1 MKKIEITIILFAIT
15 FVQDFCAQNISWS
28 NTDVFSNTIITIQT
42 TNNQQAR
49 FNNALKYFSNTHAT
63 TKQLQ
68 DACFYLNNDQEKY
81 KLCFAAYPNI
91 IDKNNFINIYDS
103 FSSFSNAI
111 KLFRDTE
118 AKDELLTFQN
128 NQKLNV
134 EKDENNKFD
143 LLIDKG
149 DMFLTVNK
157 FEDAIKTY
165 QQAME
170 LKPENTLP
178 NIKIK
183 DAVKWQSEFS
193 KINNEKKENNIRHES
208 LIQQGDHLLAYNLFN
223 EAIVSYEKAMP
234 LKAGDQTAYNRIK
247 EVSRRMEESKKEQ
260 EKVEE
265 IEIVEVIDVP
275 CITEESKF
283 LHIMNTVESKSFSD
297 DKKEMAKNQ
306 ISKNCLS
313 IDQFKKMI
321 NVFSM
326 DSDKLEMLKYMY
338 KYSENPEKMY
348 QLREQLSFSNTKEK
362 FDEFLIDRE

>member
-1 MKKIEITIILFAIT
+1 M
-15 FVQDFCAQNISWS
+15 
-28 NTDVFSNTIITIQT
+28 
-42 TNNQQAR
+42 
-49 FNNALKYFSNTHAT
+49 
-63 TKQLQ
+63 
-68 DACFYLNNDQEKY
+68 
-81 KLCFAAYPNI
+81 LC
-91 IDKNNFINIYDS
+91 
-103 FSSFSNAI
+103 
-111 KLFRDTE
+111 
-118 AKDELLTFQN
+118 
-128 NQKLNV
+128 
-134 EKDENNKFD
+134 
-143 LLIDKG
+143 
-149 DMFLTVNK
+149 
-157 FEDAIKTY
+157 
-165 QQAME
+165 
-170 LKPENTLP
+170 
-178 NIKIK
+178 
-183 DAVKWQSEFS
+183 
-193 KINNEKKENNIRHES
+193 
-208 LIQQGDHLLAYNLFN
+208 
-223 EAIVSYEKAMP
+223 
-234 LKAGDQTAYNRIK
+234 
-247 EVSRRMEESKKEQ
+247 